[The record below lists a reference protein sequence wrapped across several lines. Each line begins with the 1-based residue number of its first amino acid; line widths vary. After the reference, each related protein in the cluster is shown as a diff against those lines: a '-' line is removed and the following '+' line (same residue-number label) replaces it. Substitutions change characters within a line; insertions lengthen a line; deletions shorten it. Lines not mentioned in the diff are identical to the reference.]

1 MLQLRRELHVVVEPH
16 PLERV
21 AAVST
26 GAPLTIG
33 NFLGLAAET
42 ENLREW
48 ATKHSYVFIW
58 LLYLL
63 GRCCNW
69 LSSSATTPSSRK
81 AAAAILGLWVLWGPS
96 WARCWAPFGPAL
108 RRFVPG
114 GWALRPVDTE
124 PTGSLAAGFMLS
136 LMLPAVGWLVA
147 VRDSRAESMSL
158 PASNHHDTYHR
169 GDRWFST
176 LASHG
181 AHT

>member
-1 MLQLRRELHVVVEPH
+1 MLQSRRERRVIAEPH

-21 AAVST
+21 APVST

-42 ENLREW
+42 ETLSEW

-69 LSSSATTPSSRK
+69 LSWSATAPTSRK
-81 AAAAILGLWVLWGPS
+81 LPPSWGLGALWGLS
-96 WARCWAPFGPAL
+96 WARCWCWAPVGPAL
-108 RRFVPG
+108 RRSVPG
-114 GWALRPVDTE
+114 GWSSQNPRYRAH
-124 PTGSLAAGFMLS
+124 GIAGGGVH
-136 LMLPAVGWLVA
+136 AIVGAPGRWLVA
-147 VRDSRAESMSL
+147 VRASRAESTGL

-181 AHT
+181 ART